1 MFDNLTAFRP
11 LADFAGLPPKL
22 AALHAWWTEKQRAG
36 GGRLP
41 SRADVNP
48 ADIPRLLPHIALLDI
63 LTDPLDYRYRV
74 VGTRL
79 VEMMGAERT
88 GKRMREVLTPPAIEA
103 TVELMTQLLRTR
115 EPLAFSGTLFWLG
128 KDYIEFDT
136 LILPLSSDGERVD
149 MAVMGLE
156 FRPKV

>member
-11 LADFAGLPPKL
+11 VADFSALPPKL
-22 AALHAWWTEKQRAG
+22 AALHAWWTGKRREA
-36 GGRLP
+36 GRLP

-48 ADIPRLLPHIALLDI
+48 AEIPRLLPHIALLDI
-63 LTDPLDYRYRV
+63 LRDPLDYRYRL

-128 KDYIEFDT
+128 KDYIEFET
-136 LILPLSSDGERVD
+136 VILPLSSDGETVD

-156 FRPKV
+156 FRAKV